1 MVSHDLAVVGH
12 MCSDIAV
19 MNQGRIVELLGVDD
33 MRALKAEHPYTQQLL
48 DASVQR
54 RRAG

>member
-19 MNQGRIVELLGVDD
+19 MNLGRIVEILDVKD
-33 MRALKAEHPYTQQLL
+33 MRKLSANHAYTKQLL
-48 DASVQR
+48 EASVQR
-54 RRAG
+54 RQET